1 MIQILRIFAVATAL
15 LHAGTL
21 TAAATSALES
31 ARAEYVTVAQEEVFN
46 GTVEAVNQS
55 TVAAQTSGRVT
66 EVMFDVDDQVE
77 RDSII
82 VKLRDTEQRA
92 RLAKAESGLK
102 EAEARHAQA
111 RDDYQRKQNLIA
123 EEAISK
129 AELEQAEAAFKSATA
144 SLEAARAQVNESSE
158 QLKHTVIRAPFGGIV
173 VERHIEPGESVQP
186 GMPLMTGLSLESL
199 RISTHIP
206 ERLIETVRTW
216 HTARVLLPD
225 DPQVSFQSDEITVSP
240 RADQTTHTF
249 EVRVPLST
257 SRPGLYPGMSVKVAI
272 TTGEVQRLLI
282 PAEAIVHRSE
292 VTGVYVL
299 RDSRVMFR
307 QIRAGQ
313 QHGDAGREV
322 LAGLSAG
329 EQVALDPVQ
338 AAIVLKSLHAGRGGE

>member
-1 MIQILRIFAVATAL
+1 MIRTVRIFAVAPAILYAGAL
-15 LHAGTL
+15 
-21 TAAATSALES
+21 AASALDS
-31 ARAEYVTVAQEEVFN
+31 ARVEYVTVAQEEVFN

-55 TVAAQTSGRVT
+55 TVAAQTSGRVI
-66 EVMFDVDDQVE
+66 EVMFDVDDHVE

-82 VKLRDTEQRA
+82 VKLRDTEQSA
-92 RLAKAESGLK
+92 RLAKAEGGLQ
-102 EAEARHAQA
+102 EARARHEQA
-111 RDDYQRKQNLIA
+111 NNDYQREQRLFA
-123 EEAISK
+123 QEAGSK
-129 AELEQAEAAFKSATA
+129 SALERAEAAFKSATA
-144 SLEAARAQVNESSE
+144 LLDAARAEVAEAKE
-158 QLKHTVIRAPFGGIV
+158 QLTHTVVRAPYGGIV
-173 VERHIEPGESVQP
+173 VERLIEAGESVQP
-186 GMPLMTGLSLESL
+186 GTPLMTGLSLESL
-199 RISTHIP
+199 RITTHIP

-216 HTARVLLPD
+216 RSARVLWPD
-225 DPQVSFQSDEITVSP
+225 DPQQSIQSDEITVSP

-282 PAEAIVHRSE
+282 PANAIVHRSE

-322 LAGLSAG
+322 LAGLSSG

-338 AAIVLKSLHAGRGGE
+338 AAIVLKTLHAGRGGE